1 MLQALENRQA
11 ELGVV
16 SYSFAVEQL
25 EDTLLKVIETAEAAY
40 EGHDWASQKS
50 FSPFTLTLSLF
61 RKTERCAAPVVK
73 VTRHRP
79 CESSDARDL

>member
-40 EGHDWASQKS
+40 EGHD
-50 FSPFTLTLSLF
+50 
-61 RKTERCAAPVVK
+61 
-73 VTRHRP
+73 
-79 CESSDARDL
+79 